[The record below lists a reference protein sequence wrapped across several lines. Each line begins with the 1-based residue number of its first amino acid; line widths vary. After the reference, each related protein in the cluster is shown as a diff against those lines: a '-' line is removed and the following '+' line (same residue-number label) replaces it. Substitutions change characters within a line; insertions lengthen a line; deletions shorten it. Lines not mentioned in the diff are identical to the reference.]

1 MRERTNVLQG
11 GGRAVPDDVVRG
23 YVEYFKDFMVGGKP
37 EKKASIPATLREI
50 EWDCWDKTVPS
61 RRIRGRDGNVMED
74 NYDHRMPIYLTCERA
89 TTGVTLPCVD
99 IVVML
104 HSKQGYDANF

>member
-11 GGRAVPDDVVRG
+11 EGRTDPDVVRG
-23 YVEYFKDFMVGGKP
+23 YVEYFKECMVGGKP
-37 EKKASIPATLREI
+37 EKKASIPDTLRKI
-50 EWDCWDKTVPS
+50 EWDCWDTKVPS
-61 RRIRGRDGNVMED
+61 RPIKGSDGNVIEYI
-74 NYDHRMPIYLTCERA
+74 YDHRMPIYLTCERA

-104 HSKQGYDANF
+104 HSKPGYDANF